1 MNNKKTITISIILII
16 CFLFPAV
23 ILAQGIKERMKERL
37 PVIVD
42 LKAKGIVGENFQG
55 YLEFVSDVQ
64 QNKDVVDNENKDRK
78 EIYAYIA
85 NKQGADIELVGQ
97 RRAKQLAKNAK
108 PGEFLQNEDGTWY
121 QK

>member
-1 MNNKKTITISIILII
+1 MNTKKTITISIILII
-16 CFLFPAV
+16 CFLFPAAV
-23 ILAQGIKERMKERL
+23 LAKGIKERMKERL

-42 LKAKGIVGENFQG
+42 LKAKGIIGENFQG

-64 QNKDVVDNENKDRK
+64 QNKDVVDDENKDRK
-78 EIYAYIA
+78 EIYSYIA
-85 NKQGADIELVGQ
+85 NKQGANIELVGQ

-121 QK
+121 KK